1 MFALIGATVGLVVD
15 IIAVIS
21 LSLLAIVAPFALVAY
36 VIKAIR
42 ERTRK

>member
-21 LSLLAIVAPFALVAY
+21 LCLFVIIAPFALVAY
-36 VIKAIR
+36 VIKAIK
-42 ERTRK
+42 ERARK

>member
-15 IIAVIS
+15 IIAITSLGLFVI
-21 LSLLAIVAPFALVAY
+21 IVPFVLVAY
-36 VIKAIR
+36 VIKSIK

>member
-1 MFALIGATVGLVVD
+1 MFALIGTTVGLVVD
-15 IIAVIS
+15 IIAIVSLGLFVI
-21 LSLLAIVAPFALVAY
+21 IAPFALVAY